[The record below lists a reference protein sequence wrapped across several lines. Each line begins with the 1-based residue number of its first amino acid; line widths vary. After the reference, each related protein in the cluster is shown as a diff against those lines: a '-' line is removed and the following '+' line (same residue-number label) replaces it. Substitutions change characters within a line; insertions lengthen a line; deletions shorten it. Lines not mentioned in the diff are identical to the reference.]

1 MRKWNK
7 LLALMLAMAMVLGMA
22 TTAFAAEDDA
32 ATADGGETPV
42 EETNEDVAVDETT
55 PAEGEETAPV
65 EETPAEETPAEA
77 GYTDVTEANW
87 FYEAVTYVTENGLVD
102 GETETTFAPSADMTR
117 ADMIVALYRMAGSP
131 EVTGGNPFT
140 DVAADADYYAA
151 VIWGTS
157 NGVINGTSETTFS
170 PDDSLQRQAFATML
184 YRYAELMAADETTDE
199 TAPAEEVP
207 AEGETT
213 DETTPADDAAAADE
227 AAPADDAAAAD
238 ETAPADDAAAAD
250 ETAPAD
256 DAAAADETVPAEELT
271 PAEEVPA
278 EGETTDE
285 TAPAEGET
293 AEEVPAEGET
303 TDETTPAEG
312 ETTDETAPMEELTPA
327 EEVPAEETGAEDV
340 LAQFTDAD
348 QIQDYAREAMAW
360 AVTVGLFEGNADGAL
375 NPRGNATRAE
385 VATLIM
391 RFAEMTAA
399 EEAPEDAIGGADEAT
414 DITVTDGEETT
425 ETETPAEG
433 EETTETETPAEGEA
447 TDETTDE
454 TASAEA

>member
-42 EETNEDVAVDETT
+42 EETNEDATADETT

-65 EETPAEETPAEA
+65 EETPAEETPVEA

-131 EVTGGNPFT
+131 EVTGENPFT

-184 YRYAELMAADETTDE
+184 YRYEALLTADET
-199 TAPAEEVP
+199 
-207 AEGETT
+207 
-213 DETTPADDAAAADE
+213 
-227 AAPADDAAAAD
+227 APADDAAAAD

-285 TAPAEGET
+285 T
-293 AEEVPAEGET
+293 
-303 TDETTPAEG
+303 TPAED

-348 QIQDYAREAMAW
+348 QIQNYAREAMAW

>member
-7 LLALMLAMAMVLGMA
+7 LLALILAMAMVLGMA

-42 EETNEDVAVDETT
+42 EETNEDAAVDETT

-65 EETPAEETPAEA
+65 EETPAEETPVEA

-131 EVTGGNPFT
+131 EVTGENPFT

-184 YRYAELMAADETTDE
+184 YRY
-199 TAPAEEVP
+199 
-207 AEGETT
+207 
-213 DETTPADDAAAADE
+213 E
-227 AAPADDAAAAD
+227 ALLTAD

-256 DAAAADETVPAEELT
+256 DTATTDETVPAEELT

-278 EGETTDE
+278 D
-285 TAPAEGET
+285 
-293 AEEVPAEGET
+293 
-303 TDETTPAEG
+303 
-312 ETTDETAPMEELTPA
+312 
-327 EEVPAEETGAEDV
+327 ETGAEDV

-348 QIQDYAREAMAW
+348 QIQNYAREAMAW

-399 EEAPEDAIGGADEAT
+399 EDAPEDAIGGADEAT
-414 DITVTDGEETT
+414 DITVTDGEE
-425 ETETPAEG
+425 A
-433 EETTETETPAEGEA
+433 TETETPAEGEA

>member
-42 EETNEDVAVDETT
+42 EETNEDAAVDETT

-65 EETPAEETPAEA
+65 EETPAEETPVEA

-131 EVTGGNPFT
+131 EVTGENPFT

-184 YRYAELMAADETTDE
+184 YRY
-199 TAPAEEVP
+199 
-207 AEGETT
+207 
-213 DETTPADDAAAADE
+213 E
-227 AAPADDAAAAD
+227 ALLTAD
-238 ETAPADDAAAAD
+238 ETAPADD
-250 ETAPAD
+250 TATS
-256 DAAAADETVPAEELT
+256 DETVPA
-271 PAEEVPA
+271 
-278 EGETTDE
+278 
-285 TAPAEGET
+285 
-293 AEEVPAEGET
+293 
-303 TDETTPAEG
+303 
-312 ETTDETAPMEELTPA
+312 EELTPA

-433 EETTETETPAEGEA
+433 EETTETETPAEGE
-447 TDETTDE
+447 ETTETPDE

>member
-42 EETNEDVAVDETT
+42 EETNEDAAVDETT

-65 EETPAEETPAEA
+65 EETPAEETPVEA

-87 FYEAVTYVTENGLVD
+87 FYKAVTYVTENGLVD

-131 EVTGGNPFT
+131 EVTGENPFT

-184 YRYAELMAADETTDE
+184 YRY
-199 TAPAEEVP
+199 
-207 AEGETT
+207 
-213 DETTPADDAAAADE
+213 E
-227 AAPADDAAAAD
+227 ALLTAD

-256 DAAAADETVPAEELT
+256 DAAAADETAPAED
-271 PAEEVPA
+271 
-278 EGETTDE
+278 ETTDE

-340 LAQFTDAD
+340 LAQYADAD
-348 QIQDYAREAMAW
+348 SIQAYAREAMAW
-360 AVTVGLFEGNADGAL
+360 AVTAGLFQGDPDNNL
-375 NPRGNATRAE
+375 NPRVNATRAE

-414 DITVTDGEETT
+414 DVTVTDGEETT

>member
-42 EETNEDVAVDETT
+42 EETNEDAAVDETT

-65 EETPAEETPAEA
+65 EETPAEETPVEA

-131 EVTGGNPFT
+131 EVTGENPFT

-199 TAPAEEVP
+199 TAPAEGETADETVPAEELTPAEEVP

-213 DETTPADDAAAADE
+213 DETAPADDAAAADEAAPADDAAAADE

-256 DAAAADETVPAEELT
+256 DAAAADET
-271 PAEEVPA
+271 
-278 EGETTDE
+278 
-285 TAPAEGET
+285 
-293 AEEVPAEGET
+293 
-303 TDETTPAEG
+303 TPAEG

-340 LAQFTDAD
+340 LAQYADAD
-348 QIQDYAREAMAW
+348 SIQAYAREAMAW
-360 AVTVGLFEGNADGAL
+360 AVTAGLFQGDPDNNL
-375 NPRGNATRAE
+375 NPRVNATRAE

-414 DITVTDGEETT
+414 DVTVTDGEETT

-433 EETTETETPAEGEA
+433 EETTETETPAEGE
-447 TDETTDE
+447 TTDE

>member
-7 LLALMLAMAMVLGMA
+7 LLALLLAMAMVLGMA

-42 EETNEDVAVDETT
+42 EETNEDATADETT

-65 EETPAEETPAEA
+65 EETPAEETPVEA

-131 EVTGGNPFT
+131 EVTGENPFT

-184 YRYAELMAADETTDE
+184 YRYEALLTADET
-199 TAPAEEVP
+199 
-207 AEGETT
+207 
-213 DETTPADDAAAADE
+213 
-227 AAPADDAAAAD
+227 APADDAAAAD

-256 DAAAADETVPAEELT
+256 DTATTDETVPA
-271 PAEEVPA
+271 
-278 EGETTDE
+278 
-285 TAPAEGET
+285 
-293 AEEVPAEGET
+293 
-303 TDETTPAEG
+303 
-312 ETTDETAPMEELTPA
+312 EELTPA

-348 QIQDYAREAMAW
+348 QIQNYAREAMAW

-399 EEAPEDAIGGADEAT
+399 EDAPEDAIGGADEAT

-447 TDETTDE
+447 TDET
-454 TASAEA
+454 AAAEA

>member
-42 EETNEDVAVDETT
+42 EETNEDAAVDETT

-65 EETPAEETPAEA
+65 EETPAEETPVEA

-131 EVTGGNPFT
+131 EVTGENPFT

-256 DAAAADETVPAEELT
+256 DAAAADETAPADDT
-271 PAEEVPA
+271 A
-278 EGETTDE
+278 TTDE
-285 TAPAEGET
+285 T
-293 AEEVPAEGET
+293 VPA
-303 TDETTPAEG
+303 
-312 ETTDETAPMEELTPA
+312 EELTPA

-340 LAQFTDAD
+340 LAQYADAD
-348 QIQDYAREAMAW
+348 SIQAYAREAMAW
-360 AVTVGLFEGNADGAL
+360 AVTAGLFQGDPDNNL
-375 NPRGNATRAE
+375 NPRVNATRAE

-399 EEAPEDAIGGADEAT
+399 EDAPEDAIGGADEAT

-447 TDETTDE
+447 TDET
-454 TASAEA
+454 AAAEA

>member
-42 EETNEDVAVDETT
+42 EETNEDAAVDETT

-65 EETPAEETPAEA
+65 EETPAEETPVEA

-131 EVTGGNPFT
+131 EVTGENPFT

-199 TAPAEEVP
+199 TAPAE
-207 AEGETT
+207 GET
-213 DETTPADDAAAADE
+213 
-227 AAPADDAAAAD
+227 
-238 ETAPADDAAAAD
+238 
-250 ETAPAD
+250 
-256 DAAAADETVPAEELT
+256 ADETVPAEELT

-278 EGETTDE
+278 D
-285 TAPAEGET
+285 
-293 AEEVPAEGET
+293 
-303 TDETTPAEG
+303 
-312 ETTDETAPMEELTPA
+312 
-327 EEVPAEETGAEDV
+327 ETGAEDV

-348 QIQDYAREAMAW
+348 QIQNYAREAMAW

-433 EETTETETPAEGEA
+433 EETTETETPAEGEETTETETPAEGEA

>member
-7 LLALMLAMAMVLGMA
+7 LLALLLAMAMVLGMA

-42 EETNEDVAVDETT
+42 EETNEDAAVDETT

-65 EETPAEETPAEA
+65 EETPAEETPVEA

-131 EVTGGNPFT
+131 EVTGENPFT

-199 TAPAEEVP
+199 TAPAE
-207 AEGETT
+207 GETA
-213 DETTPADDAAAADE
+213 DET
-227 AAPADDAAAAD
+227 APADDAAAAD

-414 DITVTDGEETT
+414 DVTVTD
-425 ETETPAEG
+425 G

>member
-42 EETNEDVAVDETT
+42 EETNEDAAVDETT

-65 EETPAEETPAEA
+65 EETPAEETPVEA

-131 EVTGGNPFT
+131 EVTGENPFT

-199 TAPAEEVP
+199 TAPAEGETADETVPAEELTPAEEVP

-227 AAPADDAAAAD
+227 TAPADDAAAAD

-256 DAAAADETVPAEELT
+256 DAAAADETAPADDTATTDETVPAEELT

-278 EGETTDE
+278 D
-285 TAPAEGET
+285 
-293 AEEVPAEGET
+293 
-303 TDETTPAEG
+303 
-312 ETTDETAPMEELTPA
+312 
-327 EEVPAEETGAEDV
+327 ETGAEDV
-340 LAQFTDAD
+340 LAQYADAD
-348 QIQDYAREAMAW
+348 SIQAYAREAMAW
-360 AVTVGLFEGNADGAL
+360 AVTAGLFQGDPDNNL
-375 NPRGNATRAE
+375 NPRVNATRAE

-414 DITVTDGEETT
+414 DVTVTDGEETT

-447 TDETTDE
+447 TDET
-454 TASAEA
+454 AAAEA

>member
-7 LLALMLAMAMVLGMA
+7 LLALLLAMAMVFGMA

-42 EETNEDVAVDETT
+42 EETNEDAAVDETT

-65 EETPAEETPAEA
+65 EETPAEETPVEA

-131 EVTGGNPFT
+131 EVTGENPFT

-184 YRYAELMAADETTDE
+184 YRYEALLTADE
-199 TAPAEEVP
+199 TAPADD
-207 AEGETT
+207 AAAA
-213 DETTPADDAAAADE
+213 DETAPADDAAAADE

-238 ETAPADDAAAAD
+238 ETAPADD
-250 ETAPAD
+250 TATT
-256 DAAAADETVPAEELT
+256 DETVPAEELT

-278 EGETTDE
+278 D
-285 TAPAEGET
+285 
-293 AEEVPAEGET
+293 
-303 TDETTPAEG
+303 
-312 ETTDETAPMEELTPA
+312 
-327 EEVPAEETGAEDV
+327 ETGAEDV
-340 LAQFTDAD
+340 LAQYADAD
-348 QIQDYAREAMAW
+348 SIQAYAREAMAW
-360 AVTVGLFEGNADGAL
+360 AVTAGLFQGDPDNNL
-375 NPRGNATRAE
+375 NPRVNATRAE

-433 EETTETETPAEGEA
+433 EETTETETPAEGE
-447 TDETTDE
+447 ETTETPDE

>member
-65 EETPAEETPAEA
+65 EETPAEETPVEA

-131 EVTGGNPFT
+131 EVTGENPFT

-184 YRYAELMAADETTDE
+184 YRYEALLTADETTDE

-213 DETTPADDAAAADE
+213 DETTPAE
-227 AAPADDAAAAD
+227 G
-238 ETAPADDAAAAD
+238 ET
-250 ETAPAD
+250 
-256 DAAAADETVPAEELT
+256 ADETVPAEELT

-285 TAPAEGET
+285 T
-293 AEEVPAEGET
+293 
-303 TDETTPAEG
+303 TPAED
-312 ETTDETAPMEELTPA
+312 ETTDETAPAEGETA

-414 DITVTDGEETT
+414 DVTVTD
-425 ETETPAEG
+425 G

>member
-7 LLALMLAMAMVLGMA
+7 LLALLLAMAMVFGMA
-22 TTAFAAEDDA
+22 TTAFAEEATEPAETPAEDAEAPAETPAED
-32 ATADGGETPV
+32 ATA
-42 EETNEDVAVDETT
+42 DETT

-65 EETPAEETPAEA
+65 EETPAEETPVEA

-131 EVTGGNPFT
+131 EVTGENLFT

-184 YRYAELMAADETTDE
+184 YRYEALLTADET
-199 TAPAEEVP
+199 
-207 AEGETT
+207 
-213 DETTPADDAAAADE
+213 
-227 AAPADDAAAAD
+227 APADDAAAAD

-256 DAAAADETVPAEELT
+256 DAAAADET
-271 PAEEVPA
+271 
-278 EGETTDE
+278 
-285 TAPAEGET
+285 APADD
-293 AEEVPAEGET
+293 AAAA
-303 TDETTPAEG
+303 DETTPAEG

-327 EEVPAEETGAEDV
+327 EEVPAEETGAENV

-348 QIQDYAREAMAW
+348 QIQNYAREAMAW

-447 TDETTDE
+447 TDET
-454 TASAEA
+454 AAAEA

>member
-7 LLALMLAMAMVLGMA
+7 LLALLLAMAMVLGMA

-42 EETNEDVAVDETT
+42 EETNEDAAVDETT

-65 EETPAEETPAEA
+65 EETPAEETPVEA

-131 EVTGGNPFT
+131 EVTGENPFT

-207 AEGETT
+207 AE
-213 DETTPADDAAAADE
+213 
-227 AAPADDAAAAD
+227 
-238 ETAPADDAAAAD
+238 
-250 ETAPAD
+250 
-256 DAAAADETVPAEELT
+256 
-271 PAEEVPA
+271 
-278 EGETTDE
+278 
-285 TAPAEGET
+285 
-293 AEEVPAEGET
+293 
-303 TDETTPAEG
+303 
-312 ETTDETAPMEELTPA
+312 
-327 EEVPAEETGAEDV
+327 ETGAEDV
-340 LAQFTDAD
+340 LAQYADAD
-348 QIQDYAREAMAW
+348 SIQAYAREAMAW
-360 AVTVGLFEGNADGAL
+360 AVTAGLFQGDPDNNL
-375 NPRGNATRAE
+375 NPRVNATRAE

-414 DITVTDGEETT
+414 DVTVTDGEETT

>member
-1 MRKWNK
+1 M
-7 LLALMLAMAMVLGMA
+7 
-22 TTAFAAEDDA
+22 
-32 ATADGGETPV
+32 
-42 EETNEDVAVDETT
+42 
-55 PAEGEETAPV
+55 
-65 EETPAEETPAEA
+65 
-77 GYTDVTEANW
+77 TEANW

-131 EVTGGNPFT
+131 EVTGENPFT

-184 YRYAELMAADETTDE
+184 YRYEALLTADE
-199 TAPAEEVP
+199 TAPADD
-207 AEGETT
+207 AAAA
-213 DETTPADDAAAADE
+213 DETAPADDAAAADETAPADDAAAADE
-227 AAPADDAAAAD
+227 AAPADDAAAADETAPADDAAAADETAPADDAAAAD

-285 TAPAEGET
+285 T
-293 AEEVPAEGET
+293 
-303 TDETTPAEG
+303 TPAED

-348 QIQDYAREAMAW
+348 QIQNYAREAMAW

-414 DITVTDGEETT
+414 DVTVTDGEETT

-454 TASAEA
+454 TAAAEA

>member
-42 EETNEDVAVDETT
+42 EETNEDATADETT

-65 EETPAEETPAEA
+65 EETPAEETPVEA

-131 EVTGGNPFT
+131 EVTGENPFT

-184 YRYAELMAADETTDE
+184 YRYEALLTADET
-199 TAPAEEVP
+199 
-207 AEGETT
+207 
-213 DETTPADDAAAADE
+213 
-227 AAPADDAAAAD
+227 APADDAAAAD

-256 DAAAADETVPAEELT
+256 DVAAADETAPADDAAAADET
-271 PAEEVPA
+271 
-278 EGETTDE
+278 
-285 TAPAEGET
+285 APADD
-293 AEEVPAEGET
+293 AAAA
-303 TDETTPAEG
+303 DETTPAEG

-340 LAQFTDAD
+340 LAQYADAD
-348 QIQDYAREAMAW
+348 SIQAYAREAMAW
-360 AVTVGLFEGNADGAL
+360 AVTAGLFQGDPDNNL
-375 NPRGNATRAE
+375 NPRVNATRAE

-414 DITVTDGEETT
+414 DVTVTDGEETT

-447 TDETTDE
+447 TDET
-454 TASAEA
+454 ASAEA

>member
-42 EETNEDVAVDETT
+42 EETNEDAAVDETT

-65 EETPAEETPAEA
+65 EETPAEETPVEA

-87 FYEAVTYVTENGLVD
+87 FYKAVTYVTENGLVD

-131 EVTGGNPFT
+131 EVTGENPFT

-184 YRYAELMAADETTDE
+184 YRYEALLTADETAPAEGETADE
-199 TAPAEEVP
+199 TVPAEELTPAEEVP

-213 DETTPADDAAAADE
+213 DETTPAEGETADADDAAAADETAPADDAAAADE

-238 ETAPADDAAAAD
+238 ETAPADD
-250 ETAPAD
+250 TATT
-256 DAAAADETVPAEELT
+256 DETVPAEELT

-278 EGETTDE
+278 D
-285 TAPAEGET
+285 
-293 AEEVPAEGET
+293 
-303 TDETTPAEG
+303 
-312 ETTDETAPMEELTPA
+312 
-327 EEVPAEETGAEDV
+327 ETGAEDV

-348 QIQDYAREAMAW
+348 QIQNYAREAMAW

-399 EEAPEDAIGGADEAT
+399 EDAPEDAIGGADEAT

-433 EETTETETPAEGEA
+433 EETTETETPAEGE
-447 TDETTDE
+447 ETTETPDE

>member
-7 LLALMLAMAMVLGMA
+7 LLALLLAMAMVLGMA
-22 TTAFAAEDDA
+22 TTAFAEEATEPAETPAEDAEAPAETPAED
-32 ATADGGETPV
+32 ATA
-42 EETNEDVAVDETT
+42 DETT

-65 EETPAEETPAEA
+65 EETPAEETPVEA

-117 ADMIVALYRMAGSP
+117 ADMIVAMYRMAGSP
-131 EVTGGNPFT
+131 EVTGENPFT

-184 YRYAELMAADETTDE
+184 YRY
-199 TAPAEEVP
+199 
-207 AEGETT
+207 
-213 DETTPADDAAAADE
+213 E
-227 AAPADDAAAAD
+227 ALLTAD

-256 DAAAADETVPAEELT
+256 DTATTDETVPAEELT

-278 EGETTDE
+278 D
-285 TAPAEGET
+285 
-293 AEEVPAEGET
+293 
-303 TDETTPAEG
+303 
-312 ETTDETAPMEELTPA
+312 
-327 EEVPAEETGAEDV
+327 ETGAEDV

-348 QIQDYAREAMAW
+348 QIQNYAREAMAW

-399 EEAPEDAIGGADEAT
+399 EDAPEDAIGGADEAT

-433 EETTETETPAEGEA
+433 EA

>member
-42 EETNEDVAVDETT
+42 EETNEDAAVDETT

-65 EETPAEETPAEA
+65 EETPAEETPVEA

-131 EVTGGNPFT
+131 EVTGENPFT

-184 YRYAELMAADETTDE
+184 YRYEALLTADET
-199 TAPAEEVP
+199 
-207 AEGETT
+207 
-213 DETTPADDAAAADE
+213 
-227 AAPADDAAAAD
+227 APADDAAAAD

-256 DAAAADETVPAEELT
+256 DAAAADETAPADDAAAADETAPAED
-271 PAEEVPA
+271 
-278 EGETTDE
+278 ETTDE

-433 EETTETETPAEGEA
+433 EETTETETPAEGEETTETETPAEGEA

>member
-42 EETNEDVAVDETT
+42 EETNEDATVDETT

-131 EVTGGNPFT
+131 EVTGENPFT

-199 TAPAEEVP
+199 TAPAEGETADETVPAEELTPAEEVP

-213 DETTPADDAAAADE
+213 DETTPAE
-227 AAPADDAAAAD
+227 G
-238 ETAPADDAAAAD
+238 ET
-250 ETAPAD
+250 
-256 DAAAADETVPAEELT
+256 ADETVPAEELT

-327 EEVPAEETGAEDV
+327 EEIPADETGAEDV
-340 LAQFTDAD
+340 LAQYADAD
-348 QIQDYAREAMAW
+348 SIQAYAREAMAW
-360 AVTVGLFEGNADGAL
+360 AVTAGLFQGDPDNNL
-375 NPRGNATRAE
+375 NPRVNATRAE

>member
-42 EETNEDVAVDETT
+42 EETNEDAAVDETT

-65 EETPAEETPAEA
+65 EETPAEETPVEA

-131 EVTGGNPFT
+131 EVTGENPFT

-199 TAPAEEVP
+199 TAPAEGETADETVPAEELTPAEEVP

-213 DETTPADDAAAADE
+213 DETPPADDAAAADE

-256 DAAAADETVPAEELT
+256 DAAAADET
-271 PAEEVPA
+271 
-278 EGETTDE
+278 
-285 TAPAEGET
+285 
-293 AEEVPAEGET
+293 
-303 TDETTPAEG
+303 TPAEG

-340 LAQFTDAD
+340 LAQYADAD
-348 QIQDYAREAMAW
+348 SIQAYAREAMAW
-360 AVTVGLFEGNADGAL
+360 AVTAGLFQGDPDNNL
-375 NPRGNATRAE
+375 NPRVNATRAE

-414 DITVTDGEETT
+414 DVTVTDGEETT

-433 EETTETETPAEGEA
+433 EETTETETPAEGE
-447 TDETTDE
+447 TTDE

>member
-42 EETNEDVAVDETT
+42 EETNEDAAVDETT

-65 EETPAEETPAEA
+65 EETPAEETPVEA

-131 EVTGGNPFT
+131 EVTGENPFT

-184 YRYAELMAADETTDE
+184 YRY
-199 TAPAEEVP
+199 
-207 AEGETT
+207 
-213 DETTPADDAAAADE
+213 E
-227 AAPADDAAAAD
+227 ALLTAD

-256 DAAAADETVPAEELT
+256 DTATTDETVPA
-271 PAEEVPA
+271 
-278 EGETTDE
+278 
-285 TAPAEGET
+285 
-293 AEEVPAEGET
+293 
-303 TDETTPAEG
+303 
-312 ETTDETAPMEELTPA
+312 EELTPA

-348 QIQDYAREAMAW
+348 QIQNYAREAMAW

-399 EEAPEDAIGGADEAT
+399 EDAPEDAIGGADEAT

-433 EETTETETPAEGEA
+433 EA

>member
-42 EETNEDVAVDETT
+42 EETNEDAAVDETT

-65 EETPAEETPAEA
+65 EETPAEETPVEA

-87 FYEAVTYVTENGLVD
+87 FYKAVTYVTENGLVD

-131 EVTGGNPFT
+131 EVTGENPFT

-227 AAPADDAAAAD
+227 
-238 ETAPADDAAAAD
+238 TAPADD
-250 ETAPAD
+250 TATT
-256 DAAAADETVPAEELT
+256 DETVPA
-271 PAEEVPA
+271 
-278 EGETTDE
+278 
-285 TAPAEGET
+285 
-293 AEEVPAEGET
+293 
-303 TDETTPAEG
+303 
-312 ETTDETAPMEELTPA
+312 EELTPA

-348 QIQDYAREAMAW
+348 QIQNYAREAMAW

-433 EETTETETPAEGEA
+433 EETTETP
-447 TDETTDE
+447 DE
-454 TASAEA
+454 TASAEV

>member
-42 EETNEDVAVDETT
+42 EETNEDAAVDETT

-65 EETPAEETPAEA
+65 EETPAEETPVEA

-131 EVTGGNPFT
+131 EVTGENPFT

-184 YRYAELMAADETTDE
+184 YRY
-199 TAPAEEVP
+199 
-207 AEGETT
+207 
-213 DETTPADDAAAADE
+213 E
-227 AAPADDAAAAD
+227 ALLTAD

-256 DAAAADETVPAEELT
+256 DAAAADETAPAED
-271 PAEEVPA
+271 
-278 EGETTDE
+278 ETTDE

-433 EETTETETPAEGEA
+433 EETTETETPAEGE
-447 TDETTDE
+447 ETTETPDE

>member
-42 EETNEDVAVDETT
+42 EETNEDAAVDETT

-65 EETPAEETPAEA
+65 EETPAEETPVEA

-87 FYEAVTYVTENGLVD
+87 FYKAVTYVTENGLVD

-131 EVTGGNPFT
+131 EVTGENPFT

-184 YRYAELMAADETTDE
+184 YRYEALLTADETTDE

-207 AEGETT
+207 AEEETT
-213 DETTPADDAAAADE
+213 EETNPAEAETPDENGD
-227 AAPADDAAAAD
+227 
-238 ETAPADDAAAAD
+238 
-250 ETAPAD
+250 
-256 DAAAADETVPAEELT
+256 AEELT

-285 TAPAEGET
+285 T
-293 AEEVPAEGET
+293 
-303 TDETTPAEG
+303 TPAED
-312 ETTDETAPMEELTPA
+312 ETTDETAPAEGETA

-414 DITVTDGEETT
+414 DVTVTD
-425 ETETPAEG
+425 G

>member
-131 EVTGGNPFT
+131 EVTGENPFT

-184 YRYAELMAADETTDE
+184 YRY
-199 TAPAEEVP
+199 
-207 AEGETT
+207 
-213 DETTPADDAAAADE
+213 E
-227 AAPADDAAAAD
+227 ALLTAD

-256 DAAAADETVPAEELT
+256 DAAAA
-271 PAEEVPA
+271 
-278 EGETTDE
+278 
-285 TAPAEGET
+285 
-293 AEEVPAEGET
+293 
-303 TDETTPAEG
+303 DETTPAEG

-340 LAQFTDAD
+340 LAQYADAD
-348 QIQDYAREAMAW
+348 SIQAYAREAMAW
-360 AVTVGLFEGNADGAL
+360 AVTAGLFQGDPDNNL
-375 NPRGNATRAE
+375 NPRVNATRAE

-447 TDETTDE
+447 TDEDRKSTRLNSSHE
-454 TASAEA
+454 LKSRMPSSA

>member
-131 EVTGGNPFT
+131 EVTGENPFT

-184 YRYAELMAADETTDE
+184 YRY
-199 TAPAEEVP
+199 
-207 AEGETT
+207 
-213 DETTPADDAAAADE
+213 E
-227 AAPADDAAAAD
+227 ALLTAD

>member
-42 EETNEDVAVDETT
+42 EETNEDAAVDETT

-65 EETPAEETPAEA
+65 EETPAEETPVEA

-131 EVTGGNPFT
+131 EVTGENPFT

-199 TAPAEEVP
+199 TAPAE
-207 AEGETT
+207 GET
-213 DETTPADDAAAADE
+213 
-227 AAPADDAAAAD
+227 
-238 ETAPADDAAAAD
+238 
-250 ETAPAD
+250 
-256 DAAAADETVPAEELT
+256 
-271 PAEEVPA
+271 
-278 EGETTDE
+278 
-285 TAPAEGET
+285 
-293 AEEVPAEGET
+293 
-303 TDETTPAEG
+303 
-312 ETTDETAPMEELTPA
+312 A

-340 LAQFTDAD
+340 LAQYADAD
-348 QIQDYAREAMAW
+348 SIQAYAREAMAW
-360 AVTVGLFEGNADGAL
+360 AVTAGLFQGDPDNNL
-375 NPRGNATRAE
+375 NPRVNATRAE

-433 EETTETETPAEGEA
+433 EETTETETPAEGE
-447 TDETTDE
+447 ETTETPDE
-454 TASAEA
+454 TASAEV

>member
-42 EETNEDVAVDETT
+42 EETNEDATADETT

-65 EETPAEETPAEA
+65 EETPAEETPVEA

-131 EVTGGNPFT
+131 EVTGENPFT

-213 DETTPADDAAAADE
+213 DETTPAE
-227 AAPADDAAAAD
+227 G
-238 ETAPADDAAAAD
+238 ET
-250 ETAPAD
+250 
-256 DAAAADETVPAEELT
+256 ADETVPAEELT

-285 TAPAEGET
+285 T
-293 AEEVPAEGET
+293 
-303 TDETTPAEG
+303 TPAED
-312 ETTDETAPMEELTPA
+312 ETTDETAPAEGETA

-433 EETTETETPAEGEA
+433 EETTETP
-447 TDETTDE
+447 DE

>member
-42 EETNEDVAVDETT
+42 EETNEDAAVDETT

-65 EETPAEETPAEA
+65 EETPAEETPVEA

-131 EVTGGNPFT
+131 EVTGENPFT

-184 YRYAELMAADETTDE
+184 YRYEALLTADET
-199 TAPAEEVP
+199 
-207 AEGETT
+207 
-213 DETTPADDAAAADE
+213 
-227 AAPADDAAAAD
+227 APADDAAAAD

-256 DAAAADETVPAEELT
+256 DAAAA
-271 PAEEVPA
+271 
-278 EGETTDE
+278 
-285 TAPAEGET
+285 
-293 AEEVPAEGET
+293 
-303 TDETTPAEG
+303 DETTPAEG

-340 LAQFTDAD
+340 LAQYADAD
-348 QIQDYAREAMAW
+348 SIQAYAREAMAW
-360 AVTVGLFEGNADGAL
+360 AVTAGLFQGDPDNNL
-375 NPRGNATRAE
+375 NPRVNATRAE

-414 DITVTDGEETT
+414 DVTVTDGEETT

>member
-42 EETNEDVAVDETT
+42 EETNEDAAVDETT

-65 EETPAEETPAEA
+65 EETPAEETPVEA

-131 EVTGGNPFT
+131 EVTGENPFT

-199 TAPAEEVP
+199 TAPAE
-207 AEGETT
+207 GETAPAADAAAA
-213 DETTPADDAAAADE
+213 DEAAPADDAAAADE
-227 AAPADDAAAAD
+227 AAPADDAAAADETAPAADAAAAD

-256 DAAAADETVPAEELT
+256 DAAAADET
-271 PAEEVPA
+271 
-278 EGETTDE
+278 
-285 TAPAEGET
+285 
-293 AEEVPAEGET
+293 
-303 TDETTPAEG
+303 TPAEG

-327 EEVPAEETGAEDV
+327 EEVPADETGAEDV
-340 LAQFTDAD
+340 LAQYADAD
-348 QIQDYAREAMAW
+348 SIQAYAREAMAW
-360 AVTVGLFEGNADGAL
+360 AVTAGLFQGDPDNNL
-375 NPRGNATRAE
+375 NPRVNATRAE

-414 DITVTDGEETT
+414 DVTVTDGEETT